1 MPQMEAKQNN
11 TARKMMRRKIS
22 GLYAITPDMADTP
35 CLVEMTQMVLAGGA
49 RLVQY
54 RSKTHDSTLRL
65 EQAHALAHLCRRFR
79 VPFIVNDY
87 PDLAVEVDADGVHLG
102 RDDAKISEVRRDLGP
117 EKIIGVSCYDR
128 LEYAVEAER
137 QGADYV
143 AFGAFFA
150 SITKPGAVSAPIDLL
165 CDAKRKLHIP
175 IVAIG
180 GITSENALELIGHGA
195 DVVAVSNALFNDG
208 NIQSAAESFSGLFRP
223 GQSSVS
229 HHHGLANNVT

>member
-1 MPQMEAKQNN
+1 MPQMEAKKNN
-11 TARKMMRRKIS
+11 AARTMMRRQIP
-22 GLYAITPDMADTP
+22 GLYAITPDMADTAS
-35 CLVEMTQMVLAGGA
+35 LLKMAQQVLAGGA

-54 RSKTHDSTLRL
+54 RSKTDDMARRL

-102 RDDAKISEVRRDLGP
+102 RDDAVISKARRDLGP

-150 SITKPGAVSAPIDLL
+150 SVTKPGAVSAPIDLL
-165 CDAKRKLHIP
+165 CDARSKLHIP

-180 GITSENALELIGHGA
+180 GITPKNALELIGHGA
-195 DVVAVSNALFNDG
+195 DVVAVSNALFNHG
-208 NIQSAAESFSGLFRP
+208 NIQSAAESFSRLFKP
-223 GQSSVS
+223 GQSSIS
-229 HHHGLANNVT
+229 HHGLANVT

>member
-1 MPQMEAKQNN
+1 
-11 TARKMMRRKIS
+11 MMGRGLS
-22 GLYAITPDMADTP
+22 GLYAITPDMADTA
-35 CLVEMTQMVLAGGA
+35 CLVKMARQVLAGGA
-49 RLVQY
+49 RLLQY
-54 RSKTHDSTLRL
+54 RSKTDDIALRL
-65 EQAHALAHLCRRFR
+65 EQAHALAHLCRRFH

-102 RDDAKISEVRRDLGP
+102 RDDARISEARHDLGP

-128 LEYAVEAER
+128 LPYAVEAER

-150 SITKPGAVSAPIDLL
+150 SVTKPGAVSAPIDLL
-165 CDAKRKLHIP
+165 CDAQRKLRIP

-180 GITSENALELIGHGA
+180 GITPENALELIRQGA

-208 NIQSAAESFSGLFRP
+208 SIQSAAESFSRLFKP
-223 GQSSVS
+223 GQSSTS
-229 HHHGLANNVT
+229 HHGLANNVT